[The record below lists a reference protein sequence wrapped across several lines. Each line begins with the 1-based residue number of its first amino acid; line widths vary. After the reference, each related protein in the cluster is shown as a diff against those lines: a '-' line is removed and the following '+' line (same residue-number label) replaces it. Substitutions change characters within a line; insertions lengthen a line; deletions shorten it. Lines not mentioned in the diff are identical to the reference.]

1 MAAALALAAPSAAG
15 DAAFPSGARCACGR
29 RGAEARP
36 MPANSEGVIEDPE
49 EESESSSE
57 ETRPNELLMA
67 GGTSSEPGGD
77 ASALAGEAGFGV
89 GFCGLAF
96 FGLFCG
102 LSAFTAGLRALAG
115 AVTARDSSSLSDAG
129 SAGFAGGVAA
139 SPGGR
144 ITRRLRA
151 LPTAPSLRPD
161 MVAPRHRP

>member
-1 MAAALALAAPSAAG
+1 MRRSIIQARTGEP
-15 DAAFPSGARCACGR
+15 PRRSGEPGVAACGR

-102 LSAFTAGLRALAG
+102 LSAFTAGLRALTFGLAFLIAG
-115 AVTARDSSSLSDAG
+115 AFLPPYLLWVLS
-129 SAGFAGGVAA
+129 
-139 SPGGR
+139 PWK
-144 ITRRLRA
+144 LRA
-151 LPTAPSLRPD
+151 IH
-161 MVAPRHRP
+161 PRAHL